1 MEDKEILKQF
11 KEISNNL
18 MSRCSP
24 DSDIYP
30 LVTALISLFNL
41 VINITQGLKEHF
53 ESQINFFKELAQKS
67 EDQAKKSDELAK
79 KSEELAKKSEE
90 ENKNLKLMIKEL
102 QEQLSNSTIT
112 NVKLAY
118 EAINGKGSE
127 KNKPN
132 TESESESIQPVDE
145 DNDGKIFENSSN
157 PDFDKDV
164 NGDGETPKKK
174 KSRGKKILSNIAE
187 TRVVVVDI
195 FGNKMTMEEAK
206 KLLNTVVEKDG
217 KFYKCVRIEDLP
229 QNMKLKPK

>member
-41 VINITQGLKEHF
+41 VINITQGLKENF
-53 ESQINFFKELAQKS
+53 ESQINFFKELAKKS
-67 EDQAKKSDELAK
+67 ED
-79 KSEELAKKSEE
+79 

-132 TESESESIQPVDE
+132 TESESESTQPVDE
-145 DNDGKIFENSSN
+145 DNDGKSFENSSN

-164 NGDGETPKKK
+164 NGDGKTSKKK
-174 KSRGKKILSNIAE
+174 KGRGKKIQA
-187 TRVVVVDI
+187 T
-195 FGNKMTMEEAK
+195 
-206 KLLNTVVEKDG
+206 
-217 KFYKCVRIEDLP
+217 
-229 QNMKLKPK
+229 

>member
-30 LVTALISLFNL
+30 LVAALISLFNL
-41 VINITQGLKEHF
+41 VINITQSLKENFVTQTKNF

-67 EDQAKKSDELAK
+67 EDQAKKSDELAQ
-79 KSEELAKKSEE
+79 KSEE

-132 TESESESIQPVDE
+132 TEYRIR
-145 DNDGKIFENSSN
+145 IRIN
-157 PDFDKDV
+157 PT
-164 NGDGETPKKK
+164 G
-174 KSRGKKILSNIAE
+174 R
-187 TRVVVVDI
+187 
-195 FGNKMTMEEAK
+195 
-206 KLLNTVVEKDG
+206 
-217 KFYKCVRIEDLP
+217 
-229 QNMKLKPK
+229 

>member
-41 VINITQGLKEHF
+41 VINITQGLKENF
-53 ESQINFFKELAQKS
+53 ESQINFFKELAQ
-67 EDQAKKSDELAK
+67 
-79 KSEELAKKSEE
+79 KSEE

-132 TESESESIQPVDE
+132 TEAESEPTQPEDE

-157 PDFDKDV
+157 PDFEKDV

-174 KSRGKKILSNIAE
+174 KSRGKKIQA
-187 TRVVVVDI
+187 T
-195 FGNKMTMEEAK
+195 
-206 KLLNTVVEKDG
+206 
-217 KFYKCVRIEDLP
+217 
-229 QNMKLKPK
+229 

>member
-1 MEDKEILKQF
+1 MDNKEILKQF
-11 KEISNNL
+11 NEISKNL

-30 LVTALISLFNL
+30 LVAALISLFNL
-41 VINITQGLKEHF
+41 VINITQSLKENFVTQTKNF
-53 ESQINFFKELAQKS
+53 ESQINFFK
-67 EDQAKKSDELAK
+67 DQTQ
-79 KSEELAKKSEE
+79 KSEE
-90 ENKNLKLMIKEL
+90 ENKNLKLLVKEL
-102 QEQLSNSTIT
+102 QKQLSNSTIT

-132 TESESESIQPVDE
+132 TEAESESTKPEEE

-174 KSRGKKILSNIAE
+174 KSRSKKIQA
-187 TRVVVVDI
+187 T
-195 FGNKMTMEEAK
+195 
-206 KLLNTVVEKDG
+206 
-217 KFYKCVRIEDLP
+217 
-229 QNMKLKPK
+229 

>member
-11 KEISNNL
+11 KEISKNL

-41 VINITQGLKEHF
+41 VINITQSLKENF
-53 ESQINFFKELAQKS
+53 ESQISLFKELAQKS
-67 EDQAKKSDELAK
+67 EDQAKKS
-79 KSEELAKKSEE
+79 EE
-90 ENKNLKLMIKEL
+90 ENKNLKLMVKEL

-132 TESESESIQPVDE
+132 TEAESESTQPEDE
-145 DNDGKIFENSSN
+145 DNNGKIFENSSN

-174 KSRGKKILSNIAE
+174 KSRGKKIQA
-187 TRVVVVDI
+187 T
-195 FGNKMTMEEAK
+195 
-206 KLLNTVVEKDG
+206 
-217 KFYKCVRIEDLP
+217 
-229 QNMKLKPK
+229 

>member
-67 EDQAKKSDELAK
+67 E
-79 KSEELAKKSEE
+79 E

-132 TESESESIQPVDE
+132 TEAESEPTQPEDE

>member
-41 VINITQGLKEHF
+41 VINITQSLKENF

-67 EDQAKKSDELAK
+67 EDQAKKSD
-79 KSEELAKKSEE
+79 ELAKKSEE

-132 TESESESIQPVDE
+132 TEAESESTQPEDE

-174 KSRGKKILSNIAE
+174 KSRGKKIPSNIAE

-195 FGNKMTMEEAK
+195 FGNKMTMEDAK

-229 QNMKLKPK
+229 QNMKLKQK

>member
-41 VINITQGLKEHF
+41 VINITQGLKENF

-67 EDQAKKSDELAK
+67 E
-79 KSEELAKKSEE
+79 E
-90 ENKNLKLMIKEL
+90 ENKNLKLMINEL

-132 TESESESIQPVDE
+132 TEAESTQSEDE
-145 DNDGKIFENSSN
+145 DNEEKIFENSS
-157 PDFDKDV
+157 
-164 NGDGETPKKK
+164 
-174 KSRGKKILSNIAE
+174 L
-187 TRVVVVDI
+187 
-195 FGNKMTMEEAK
+195 
-206 KLLNTVVEKDG
+206 
-217 KFYKCVRIEDLP
+217 
-229 QNMKLKPK
+229 

>member
-1 MEDKEILKQF
+1 MDSKEILKQF
-11 KEISNNL
+11 NEISKNL

-41 VINITQGLKEHF
+41 VINITQSLKENF
-53 ESQINFFKELAQKS
+53 ESQISLFKELAQKS
-67 EDQAKKSDELAK
+67 EDQAKKS
-79 KSEELAKKSEE
+79 EE
-90 ENKNLKLMIKEL
+90 ENKNLKLMVKEL

-132 TESESESIQPVDE
+132 TEAESESTQPEDE
-145 DNDGKIFENSSN
+145 DNNGKIFENSSN

-174 KSRGKKILSNIAE
+174 KSRGKRFQA
-187 TRVVVVDI
+187 T
-195 FGNKMTMEEAK
+195 
-206 KLLNTVVEKDG
+206 
-217 KFYKCVRIEDLP
+217 
-229 QNMKLKPK
+229 

>member
-41 VINITQGLKEHF
+41 VINITQGLKENF
-53 ESQINFFKELAQKS
+53 ESQINFFKELAQ
-67 EDQAKKSDELAK
+67 
-79 KSEELAKKSEE
+79 KSEE

-132 TESESESIQPVDE
+132 TEAESEPTQPEDE
-145 DNDGKIFENSSN
+145 VKFL
-157 PDFDKDV
+157 K
-164 NGDGETPKKK
+164 T
-174 KSRGKKILSNIAE
+174 RQILIL
-187 TRVVVVDI
+187 I
-195 FGNKMTMEEAK
+195 KM
-206 KLLNTVVEKDG
+206 
-217 KFYKCVRIEDLP
+217 
-229 QNMKLKPK
+229 

>member
-30 LVTALISLFNL
+30 LVAALISLFNL
-41 VINITQGLKEHF
+41 VINITQGLKENF
-53 ESQINFFKELAQKS
+53 ESQINFFKELAQ
-67 EDQAKKSDELAK
+67 
-79 KSEELAKKSEE
+79 KSEE

-132 TESESESIQPVDE
+132 TETESTQPEDE

-157 PDFDKDV
+157 PDFEKDV

-174 KSRGKKILSNIAE
+174 KSRGKKIQA
-187 TRVVVVDI
+187 T
-195 FGNKMTMEEAK
+195 
-206 KLLNTVVEKDG
+206 
-217 KFYKCVRIEDLP
+217 
-229 QNMKLKPK
+229 

>member
-1 MEDKEILKQF
+1 MDNKEILKQF

-41 VINITQGLKEHF
+41 VINITQGLKENF
-53 ESQINFFKELAQKS
+53 ESQINFFKELAQ
-67 EDQAKKSDELAK
+67 
-79 KSEELAKKSEE
+79 KSEE

-174 KSRGKKILSNIAE
+174 KSRGKKIPSNIAE

>member
-41 VINITQGLKEHF
+41 VINITQGLKENF
-53 ESQINFFKELAQKS
+53 ESQISLFKELVQKN
-67 EDQAKKSDELAK
+67 
-79 KSEELAKKSEE
+79 EE

-132 TESESESIQPVDE
+132 TETESESTQPEDE

-157 PDFDKDV
+157 PDFEKDV

-174 KSRGKKILSNIAE
+174 KSRGKKLPSNIAE

-195 FGNKMTMEEAK
+195 FVNKMTMEEAK

-229 QNMKLKPK
+229 QNMKLKQK

>member
-41 VINITQGLKEHF
+41 VINITQGLKENF
-53 ESQINFFKELAQKS
+53 ESQINFFKELAKKS
-67 EDQAKKSDELAK
+67 ED
-79 KSEELAKKSEE
+79 

-132 TESESESIQPVDE
+132 TETESESTQPEDE

-174 KSRGKKILSNIAE
+174 KSRGKKIPSNIAE

-229 QNMKLKPK
+229 QNMKLKQK

>member
-30 LVTALISLFNL
+30 LVAALISLFNL
-41 VINITQGLKEHF
+41 VINITQSLKENF
-53 ESQINFFKELAQKS
+53 ESQINFFKELAKKS
-67 EDQAKKSDELAK
+67 ED
-79 KSEELAKKSEE
+79 

-132 TESESESIQPVDE
+132 TEAESESTQPEDE

-164 NGDGETPKKK
+164 NGDGKTSKKK
-174 KSRGKKILSNIAE
+174 KGRGKKIQA
-187 TRVVVVDI
+187 T
-195 FGNKMTMEEAK
+195 
-206 KLLNTVVEKDG
+206 
-217 KFYKCVRIEDLP
+217 
-229 QNMKLKPK
+229 

>member
-41 VINITQGLKEHF
+41 VINITQSLKENF
-53 ESQINFFKELAQKS
+53 ESQINFFKYQ
-67 EDQAKKSDELAK
+67 
-79 KSEELAKKSEE
+79 AKKSEE

-132 TESESESIQPVDE
+132 TESESESTQPEDE

>member
-1 MEDKEILKQF
+1 MDNKEILKQF
-11 KEISNNL
+11 NEISKNL

-41 VINITQGLKEHF
+41 VINITQGLKENF

-67 EDQAKKSDELAK
+67 E
-79 KSEELAKKSEE
+79 E
-90 ENKNLKLMIKEL
+90 ENKNLKLMVKEL

-174 KSRGKKILSNIAE
+174 KSRGKKIPSNIAE